1 MAAVRDISKGTPISS
16 EVLQEHVSA
25 INSLHEQV
33 FNLSAGISVVYKGV
47 AETPVRVTQGQFY
60 GEVISNVIN
69 GGKVSA
75 DDTKEWSAIF
85 NPAFADIPSV
95 TATLIA
101 PSLPG
106 VPRTLAAQAANV
118 FITSITASGVSGII
132 YFPKE
137 GENVTLYV
145 SVSAFGASKI

>member
-1 MAAVRDISKGTPISS
+1 MAVVRDISKGTPISS

-60 GEVISNVIN
+60 GEVISVMSSA
-69 GGKVSA
+69 KVSA
-75 DDTKEWSAIF
+75 GDTKEWSVTF

-101 PSLPG
+101 PLDVSRPI
-106 VPRTLAAQAANV
+106 AAQEANV
-118 FITSITASGVSGII
+118 LITSISASSVSGII
-132 YFPKE
+132 AFPKE
-137 GENVTLYV
+137 GENITLQV
-145 SVSAFGASKI
+145 SVSAFGASRI